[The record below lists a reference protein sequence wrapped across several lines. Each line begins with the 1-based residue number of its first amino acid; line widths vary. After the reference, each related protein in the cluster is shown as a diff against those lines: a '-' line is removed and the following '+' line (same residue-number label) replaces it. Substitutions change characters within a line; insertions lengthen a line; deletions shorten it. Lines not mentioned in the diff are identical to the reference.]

1 MLKMCDT
8 MQMHSFKKLCIF
20 YEQNHVWV
28 AIWNFTDIQK
38 LFEII
43 DKEFKL
49 KKNIIRHIY
58 LRTMASTI

>member
-1 MLKMCDT
+1 MLKICDT

-28 AIWNFTDIQK
+28 AIWNFTDIYK
-38 LFEII
+38 VFEII

-49 KKNIIRHIY
+49 KKI
-58 LRTMASTI
+58 